1 MSGLWPWRKY
11 VNSCSLRFYFGAS
24 KSYSDVRTSHKKQ
37 VLCRNQHEVT
47 ARKEGGAWAH
57 GQQHRVSC
65 ARAPRPLTRARHRAG
80 LVDGSGWGGVTELTQ
95 PPWESCTQGPRV
107 SPPPPLGGGT
117 DRVHASQRL
126 YRPGQVAPGARP
138 PPVSLVFGEFSFP
151 SGTPKGLLWGVR
163 MCDVCGPRRRHGYC
177 AE

>member
-107 SPPPPLGGGT
+107 SPPP
-117 DRVHASQRL
+117 
-126 YRPGQVAPGARP
+126 APWRWHRQGPRQPTTLQARP
-138 PPVSLVFGEFSFP
+138 
-151 SGTPKGLLWGVR
+151 SGPRSTTPTSKSRVWGVLI
-163 MCDVCGPRRRHGYC
+163 PERHPQGITVGSQNV
-177 AE
+177 